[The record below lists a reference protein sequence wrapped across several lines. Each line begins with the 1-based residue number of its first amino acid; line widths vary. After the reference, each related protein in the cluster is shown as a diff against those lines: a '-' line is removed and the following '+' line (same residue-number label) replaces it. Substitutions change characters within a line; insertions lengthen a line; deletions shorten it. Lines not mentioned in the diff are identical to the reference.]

1 MAVPVKSEGNMNER
15 VYTEDDVIRL
25 REQIRPY
32 LTEKRYAH
40 TLAVEREADFLGQIY
55 MPENVLKLRASALL
69 HDITK
74 MCVSEKQLQY
84 CSEFGII
91 ISDYDILSPKTLHSK
106 TAAALIGRDFPEFD
120 DCEITE
126 GVRWHTTGRDGMSV
140 FEAIIY
146 LADYIEDTRT
156 FPDCVELRR
165 YFREALD
172 SGEDKHVLLYRTM
185 VKSFDMT
192 IKNLLDD
199 GKLICEDTVR
209 ARNYYVK
216 LLLTSGKT
224 V

>member
-1 MAVPVKSEGNMNER
+1 MDER
-15 VYTEDDVIRL
+15 VYTEEDIVSL

-32 LTEKRYAH
+32 LTEKRYGH
-40 TLAVEREADFLGQIY
+40 TLAVEREAEYLGEIY
-55 MPENVLKLRASALL
+55 MPEKVMKLRAAALL

-91 ISDYDILSPKTLHSK
+91 TSEYDILAPKTLHAK
-106 TAAALIGRDFPEFD
+106 TAAALVGRDFPLFD
-120 DCEITE
+120 DAEITD
-126 GVRWHTTGRDGMSV
+126 GVRWHTTGRDAMSV

-165 YFREALD
+165 YFREAIA
-172 SGEDKHVLLYRTM
+172 SGEDKYVVLYRTM

-192 IKNLLDD
+192 MRNLLED
-199 GKLICEDTVR
+199 GKLVCEDTVR
-209 ARNYYVK
+209 ARNHYVTMLIRAEK
-216 LLLTSGKT
+216 LG
-224 V
+224 

>member
-1 MAVPVKSEGNMNER
+1 MVDER
-15 VYTEDDVIRL
+15 IYTEDDVIRL
-25 REQIRPY
+25 RELIKPY

-40 TLAVEREADFLGQIY
+40 TLAVEREAAYLGEIY
-55 MPENVLKLRASALL
+55 LPEKVMKLRISALL

-91 ISDYDILSPKTLHSK
+91 VDDYDILAPKTLHSK
-106 TAAALIGRDFPEFD
+106 TAAALVGRDFPEFD
-120 DCEITE
+120 DCEIVD

-165 YFREALD
+165 YFRGSLEL
-172 SGEDKHVLLYRTM
+172 GEDKYTVFYRTM
-185 VKSFDMT
+185 VRSFDMT
-192 IKNLLDD
+192 VRGLLDD
-199 GKLICEDTVR
+199 GKLVCEDTVM
-209 ARNYYVK
+209 ARNYFVK
-216 LLLTSGKT
+216 MLMTSDRSM
-224 V
+224 

>member
-1 MAVPVKSEGNMNER
+1 MTDER
-15 VYTEDDVIRL
+15 IYTEDDVIRL

-40 TLAVEREADFLGQIY
+40 TLAVEREAEYLGNIY
-55 MPENVLKLRASALL
+55 LPEKLIKLRIAALL

-91 ISDYDILSPKTLHSK
+91 VDEYDILSPKTLHSK
-106 TAAALIGRDFPEFD
+106 TAAALVGKDFPEFD
-120 DCEITE
+120 EREIVD
-126 GVRWHTTGRDGMSV
+126 GVRWHTTGRDGMSD

-165 YFREALD
+165 YFRDALA
-172 SGEDKHVLLYRTM
+172 SGEDKHLLLYRTM
-185 VKSFDMT
+185 IKSFDMT
-192 IKNLLDD
+192 LSHLLDE
-199 GKLICEDTVR
+199 GKLVCQDTVR

-216 LLLTSGKT
+216 LLIMSEKLK
-224 V
+224 

>member
-1 MAVPVKSEGNMNER
+1 MDER

-40 TLAVEREADFLGQIY
+40 TLAVEREAEYLGGIY
-55 MPENVLKLRASALL
+55 LPEKITKLRIAALL

-84 CSEFGII
+84 CSEFGIMVD
-91 ISDYDILSPKTLHSK
+91 DYDILSPKTLHSK
-106 TAAALIGRDFPEFD
+106 TAAALIARDFPEFD
-120 DCEITE
+120 DGEITD
-126 GVRWHTTGRDGMSV
+126 GVRWHTTGRDGMSD

-146 LADYIEDTRT
+146 LADYIEDSRT

-165 YFREALD
+165 YFRDTLA
-172 SGEDKHVLLYRTM
+172 SGEDKYTLLYRTM
-185 VKSFDMT
+185 IKSFDMT
-192 IKNLLDD
+192 LRNLLDD
-199 GKLICEDTVR
+199 GKLVCQDTVR

-216 LLLTSGKT
+216 LLVMPGKS